1 VNKFKITHIFN
12 DDQFIDPAIKLFE
25 SVVPNRSTYFVLKQ
39 TSAPFKYIKSNK
51 VESLLIRNEK
61 DEFQFVNY
69 IHKNEINVIFF
80 HALNSKKQRLVNLL
94 GNKIVKVWFIWGYD
108 FYQSWGLLKNSIYES
123 QTREF
128 LNNKS
133 THFKNKLIFN
143 KLSFWVF
150 SKLKIRKFIL
160 PKGVN
165 TILNNNYLT
174 EFYKA
179 AQKID
184 IVVPVVPTEYNLVK
198 KMGINPIYA
207 PFTYGCLED
216 ILENKIKDN
225 VLKAKNILIGNSA
238 NPTNNHVDVFK
249 RLAKFDFKDRKIYV
263 PLNYSGSKEYINFV
277 KEKGYYYFGDNF
289 KPILDFLPL
298 QEYNKL
304 ISSCNVA
311 IFNHIRQQA
320 VGNIITLGYLGAK
333 IFLNKKS
340 PVFKYYKNL
349 GMKINSIGEINQI
362 LIDEKLNFSEFE
374 NNRFILFRVYSK
386 KAVQIKISNLLS
398 IVNNTI
404 TNKSYQDE
412 N

>member
-39 TSAPFKYIKSNK
+39 TSTSFKYIKSNK
-51 VESLLIRNEK
+51 VEALPMRNEK

-69 IHKNEINVIFF
+69 IHKNEISVIFF
-80 HALNSKKQRLVNLL
+80 HALNSKNQRLVNLL

-108 FYQSWGLLKNSIYES
+108 FYQSWDLINRKLYEPI
-123 QTREF
+123 TNKF
-128 LNNKS
+128 LYNRWCYCK
-133 THFKNKLIFN
+133 KKIIFN
-143 KLSFWVF
+143 EFSFWLF
-150 SKLKIRKFIL
+150 SKFKYRKYLL
-160 PKGVN
+160 PKKIN
-165 TILNNNYLT
+165 NILDSNYLT

-179 AQKID
+179 TKKID

-216 ILENKIKDN
+216 ILGNKIKDN

-298 QEYNKL
+298 EEYNKL

-320 VGNIITLGYLGAK
+320 VGNIIALGYLGAK
-333 IFLNKKS
+333 IFLNEKS

-349 GMKINSIGEINQI
+349 GININSIKDISQVN
-362 LIDEKLNFSEFE
+362 IDTNLSFNEFE
-374 NNRFILFRVYSK
+374 NNKRIIFDIYSRN
-386 KAVQIKISNLLS
+386 AVQNKIKILLS
-398 IVNNTI
+398 TVQE
-404 TNKSYQDE
+404 KLSGK
-412 N
+412 